1 MSREGP
7 IKINWG
13 DIAWVLVMG
22 AQGGLMLAAPVLAG
36 LVVGYWLDTSLDTLP
51 WITLVLALLGTV
63 TGPLLLYRWVM
74 SVVRRRIGR
83 QEERQQESAPEERNP

>member
-1 MSREGP
+1 VSGERP

-22 AQGGLMLAAPVLAG
+22 AQGGLMLATPVLAG
-36 LVVGYWLDTSLDTLP
+36 LALGYWLDTTLNTLP

-63 TGPLLLYRWVM
+63 TGPFLLYRWVM
-74 SVVRRRIGR
+74 SVVKRRISK
-83 QEERQQESAPEERNP
+83 QEERQEESGPEERDS